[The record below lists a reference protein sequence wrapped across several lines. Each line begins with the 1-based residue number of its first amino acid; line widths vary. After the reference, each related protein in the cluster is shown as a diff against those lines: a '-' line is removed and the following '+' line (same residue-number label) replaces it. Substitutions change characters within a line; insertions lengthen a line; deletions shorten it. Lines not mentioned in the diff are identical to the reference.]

1 MTQHPN
7 PKRLNNRY
15 ILLVYMILLWT
26 CPVAAGHAQSAEVLQ
41 WELNI
46 RYLEHLDSTETYS
59 DQAILFVGSSSIRL
73 WSTLAEDMAPFEVIQ
88 RGYGGA
94 KLSDLVYYAERI
106 IYPHSCRAIVVFV
119 ANDIVGN
126 NQDKSP
132 AEVTAL
138 VKELLEII
146 RGRMPGV
153 PVFYI
158 ATTPTPSRWQAWS
171 RIREANKLISD
182 LCRYEENTWFIE
194 TEQYYLDEDGQP
206 RPELFR
212 GDMLHLNAD
221 GYRIWTGIIRSE
233 LWKGFG
239 N

>member
-1 MTQHPN
+1 M
-7 PKRLNNRY
+7 KYRSI
-15 ILLVYMILLWT
+15 ILFNTILLWT
-26 CPVAAGHAQSAEVLQ
+26 CTLATGYSQSSEVLQ
-41 WELNI
+41 WEADI
-46 RYLEHLDSTETYS
+46 RNFEHLDSTETYT

-106 IYPHSCRAIVVFV
+106 IYPHPCRAIVLFV

-126 NQDKSP
+126 SQDKSP
-132 AEVTAL
+132 DEVASL
-138 VKELLEII
+138 VKELLGII
-146 RGRMPGV
+146 RRRMPEV
-153 PVFYI
+153 QVFYI
-158 ATTPTPSRWQAWS
+158 STTPTPSRWQAWPQ
-171 RIREANKLISD
+171 IRQANRLIGD
-182 LCRYEENTWFIE
+182 LCSTEKNTWFIE
-194 TEQYYLDEDGQP
+194 TEQDYLDKNGQP

-212 GDMLHLNAD
+212 EDMLHLNAD
-221 GYRIWTGIIRSE
+221 GYRIWTGIIRSD